1 MFKDIDG
8 LAGHRISHK
17 CSIVYEYLRQGA
29 AIESPPELIQKFQNL
44 LQRGKSVDS
53 HVSQALEKIIF
64 AEREQFNT
72 FLNQCFYLILDAWI
86 GEPESLAFTGQ
97 LLNSLNIIGQSR
109 SHDRVRKQLTLLIRS
124 YQQSDSYQRLE
135 QTIAIIQPM
144 GAIANSLDNSLV
156 TNESAGGSS
165 RRKTPSISSYLIRY
179 TFLYPYFVSENLS
192 APNLVEHIKRLQSNR
207 QQDFEIKLS
216 KHIIYRFRLKQLA
229 KMKMMVKGVGKIISK
244 ADNPSLLSE
253 RAFRVAMQQYVGKNE
268 LGSTLLERS
277 QLFVA
282 ENEYRQTYKVFK
294 QDLYRFL
301 VSDIKPRN
309 NTYQFPRQ
317 LEQKMTEIFPQ
328 AYNKPLNRTQMLQ
341 TCRQLYSFLIVDP
354 TSDNNPARFAELVAN
369 LGTAQVMMMLLK
381 IVLICPESRTDL
393 ERKICIVVM
402 HYQHQTV
409 AKNPWLV
416 KSLEHLLMAF
426 SIYFGKVDVSIARSA
441 VR

>member
-1 MFKDIDG
+1 MIRDIDAS
-8 LAGHRISHK
+8 AGHRISHE
-17 CSIVYEYLRQGA
+17 CSIIYEYLRQGA
-29 AIESPPELIQKFQNL
+29 AIQSPPELIQKFQNL

-53 HVSQALEKIIF
+53 RVSQALEKIIF

-72 FLNQCFYLILDAWI
+72 FLNQCFYLILDTWI
-86 GEPESLAFTGQ
+86 DKPELLAFVSQ
-97 LLNSLNIIGQSR
+97 LLNTLNIISQSR
-109 SHDRVRKQLTLLIRS
+109 SYDRVRKQLTLLIRS

-144 GAIANSLDNSLV
+144 GAIVNSLDNSLV
-156 TNESAGGSS
+156 TNESAGSS
-165 RRKTPSISSYLIRY
+165 SKRKTPLISSYLIRY
-179 TFLYPYFVSENLS
+179 TFLYPYFLSELS

-229 KMKMMVKGVGKIISK
+229 KMKMMAKGAGKIITK

-253 RAFRVAMQQYVGKNE
+253 RAFRVAMQQYVGKNK

-301 VSDIKPRN
+301 VNDIKPRN
-309 NTYQFPRQ
+309 NTYRFSNQ

-328 AYNKPLNRTQMLQ
+328 ADNKPLNRTQMLQ

-354 TSDNNPARFAELVAN
+354 TSNNNPARFAELIAN
-369 LGTAQVMMMLLK
+369 LGTARVMMMLLK
-381 IVLICPESRTDL
+381 IILICPESKADL
-393 ERKICIVVM
+393 ERKICIVAM